1 MTAGPLTAGSN
12 VRTFSRVPPL
22 ASRRPRGS
30 VAQQGPRRPDRASG
44 TPLWSQVCDDLRRR
58 IAAGEF
64 AAGFP
69 GELSLTEQYEVS
81 RHTIREALRVLRAEG
96 VVSSGRGRSSTVA
109 GPHYRQSLGALYSLF
124 ETLEGQGVAQRSEV
138 LRLALTSNSTVAAY
152 LGLPATT
159 ELVVLE
165 RIRHADREPLAH
177 DTSWLPAS
185 LAAPLLECDFSRSG
199 LYAEL
204 QRFGILVDAGAE
216 RIAAIGAPRHIAR
229 SLGVAAGAPVFS
241 VERRAT
247 AQGRAAEWRETFIR
261 GDRFTLETDWTPA
274 GSSIT
279 ANAGDAP

>member
-1 MTAGPLTAGSN
+1 MPPLTP
-12 VRTFSRVPPL
+12 SR
-22 ASRRPRGS
+22 ARSS
-30 VAQQGPRRPDRASG
+30 AAQEGPRRPDRAGG
-44 TPLWSQVCDDLRRR
+44 TPLWTQVSDDLRRR
-58 IAAGEF
+58 IATGEF

-124 ETLEGQGVAQRSEV
+124 ETLEGQGVTQRSEV
-138 LRLALTSNSTVAAY
+138 LRLARTTNSTVAAY
-152 LGLPATT
+152 LDLPAKS
-159 ELVVLE
+159 ELIVLE
-165 RIRHADREPLAH
+165 RVRHADGEPLAH

-185 LAAPLLECDFSRSG
+185 LAAPLLACDFSRSG

-216 RIAAIGAPRHIAR
+216 RIAATGAPRHIAR
-229 SLGVAAGAPVFS
+229 SLGIAAGAPVFS

-261 GDRFTLETDWTPA
+261 GDRFTLETDWTPT